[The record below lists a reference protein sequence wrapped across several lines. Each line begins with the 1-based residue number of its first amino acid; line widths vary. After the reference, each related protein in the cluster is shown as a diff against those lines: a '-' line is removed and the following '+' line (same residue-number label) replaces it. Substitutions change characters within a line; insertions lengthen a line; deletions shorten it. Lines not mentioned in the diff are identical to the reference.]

1 MIYGATIPVLNYKE
15 PAINQTRQ
23 LIALNGRTMQFSNY
37 NFNNGYTTSVLI
49 GNRQQTGPLLT
60 YKLDDKLTWG
70 INLENDGRIA
80 IKIVDSTTANN
91 GGQEFIQNVKLD
103 YSNDNSIQVRSS
115 AKNGSLGI
123 EIFINGQSVYNKP
136 VALNRGGVTHN
147 ISSGQ
152 IVFGGNTYIN
162 EFAVYTQNLSD
173 SDIQKLAVYF
183 RDKYKA
189 SQ

>member
-1 MIYGATIPVLNYKE
+1 MT
-15 PAINQTRQ
+15 Q
-23 LIALNGRTMQFSNY
+23 LRRKIAVKFQ
-37 NFNNGYTTSVLI
+37 
-49 GNRQQTGPLLT
+49 
-60 YKLDDKLTWG
+60 
-70 INLENDGRIA
+70 EIA
-80 IKIVDSTTANN
+80 IKTVDSTTANN

-103 YSNDNSIQVRSS
+103 FSNDNSIQVRSS
-115 AKNGSLGI
+115 AKNGALGI
-123 EIFINGQSVYNKP
+123 EVFINGQSVYNKP
-136 VALNRGGVTHN
+136 VALNRGGTTHN

-189 SQ
+189 S